1 MHVKAL
7 RPAGH
12 GGSRPEFRPR
22 TRARARR
29 WRAAAGLT
37 RSGSATSAWCAR
49 PCAAERSCWPC
60 SGSGWATTRA
70 PSGTWCGASSGRSTR
85 SGCGSCWNPERET
98 GRERAGKHRMSA
110 VTTHVLD
117 TARGVPAA
125 AGLGW
130 LDQVS
135 GTGPTEIARTRTG
148 DDGRASGLGPQKLP
162 PGTYRLVF
170 DTAEYFARL
179 GPASE
184 GAASEGA
191 ASEGAAS
198 HDGGSGGGG
207 SHGARSRGAVFPQV
221 AITFPAHT
229 AHGAAAHHPCAPLL
243 SPVRH

>member
-22 TRARARR
+22 TRPRSRR
-29 WRAAAGLT
+29 WRAATGLT
-37 RSGSATSAWCAR
+37 RSGSATSTWCAR
-49 PCAAERSCWPC
+49 PGAAERSCWPC

-85 SGCGSCWNPERET
+85 SGCGSSWNPERET

-125 AGLGW
+125 GGLAW
-130 LDQVS
+130 LEQVS
-135 GTGPTEIARTRTG
+135 GTGPTELAPTRTG
-148 DDGRASGLGPQKLP
+148 YDGRASGLGPQNAP

-198 HDGGSGGGG
+198 EGAASHDGGGDGGG
-207 SHGARSRGAVFPQV
+207 SHAARSRGGV
-221 AITFPAHT
+221 APA
-229 AHGAAAHHPCAPLL
+229 
-243 SPVRH
+243 